1 MVQVLYGDALEQ
13 LRTLPDQSI
22 HCCITSP
29 PYYALRD
36 YGVAGQIG
44 LESTPEEYIE
54 RLVRI
59 FHEVKRVMRDDGT
72 LWLNIADSYSGSGK
86 GAWKNKERQKETYK
100 VEPGS
105 PQTRVRTTQG
115 NIKKKDMIGIPWMLA
130 FALRTDGWY
139 LRQDIIWYKPNC
151 MPESVKDRCT
161 KSHELIFLL
170 TKSSQYYFDYQ
181 SIQEPAYTT
190 DRTAPRG
197 SQGSFTKHS
206 GRRKQDLVPDKRY
219 IGFNSRYFSTP
230 PSMMRRKRDVWAVS
244 TVGYNGAH
252 FATFPPKLVEPCL
265 LAGCPV
271 GGTVLDPFLGSGTT
285 AEVAQQLN
293 RNCIGIELNRN
304 YKVLIDTR
312 LKQKRC

>member
-1 MVQVLYGDALEQ
+1 MVQILYGDALEQ
-13 LRTLPDQSI
+13 LRTLPNQSV

-44 LESTPEEYIE
+44 LENTPEEYIE

-130 FALRTDGWY
+130 FALRADGWY

-161 KSHELIFLL
+161 KSHEFIFLL

-206 GRRKQDLVPDKRY
+206 GRREQDLVPDKRY
-219 IGFNSRYFSTP
+219 IGFNSRYFSKP
-230 PSMMRRKRDVWAVS
+230 LSMMRRKRDVWAVS
-244 TVGYNGAH
+244 TVGYNGSH
-252 FATFPPKLVEPCL
+252 FATFPPKLIEPCL

-271 GGTVLDPFLGSGTT
+271 GGTVLDPFIGSGTT

-293 RNCIGIELNRN
+293 RNCIGIELNRD
-304 YKVLIDTR
+304 YKMLIDTR
-312 LKQKRC
+312 LKKRC

>member
-1 MVQVLYGDALEQ
+1 MVQILYGDALEQ
-13 LRTLPDQSI
+13 LRTLPNQSV

-44 LESTPEEYIE
+44 LENTPEEYIE

-130 FALRTDGWY
+130 FALRADGWY

-161 KSHELIFLL
+161 KSHEFIFFFSL
-170 TKSSQYYFDYQ
+170 SSQYYFDYQ

-206 GRRKQDLVPDKRY
+206 GRREQDLVPDKRY
-219 IGFNSRYFSTP
+219 IGFNSRYFSKP
-230 PSMMRRKRDVWAVS
+230 LSMMRRKRDVWAVS
-244 TVGYNGAH
+244 TVGYNGSH
-252 FATFPPKLVEPCL
+252 FATFPPKLIEPCL

-271 GGTVLDPFLGSGTT
+271 GGTVLDPFIGSGTT

-293 RNCIGIELNRN
+293 RNCIGIELNRD
-304 YKVLIDTR
+304 YKMLIDTR
-312 LKQKRC
+312 LKKRC

>member
-161 KSHELIFLL
+161 KSHEFIFLL

-219 IGFNSRYFSTP
+219 IGFNSRYFSKP

-293 RNCIGIELNRN
+293 RNCIGIELNRD
-304 YKVLIDTR
+304 YKMLIDTR
-312 LKQKRC
+312 LKHIY